1 MNNNYELIFEKD
13 VEALK
18 SKALRFKH
26 KKTGARVFCLSNDDD
41 NKVFYIGF
49 RTPPEDNTGVAHII
63 EHTVLCG
70 SDKYPLKDPFIELA
84 KGSLNTFLNAM
95 TYPDKTVYPVASR
108 NDKDFAN
115 LMSVYMDA
123 VLHPNI
129 YKHEEIFKQEG
140 WSYMLEG
147 KDEPLKYNGVVYNEM
162 KGAFSS
168 PESVLERKILNSLFP
183 DTCYGYESGG
193 DPKNIP
199 DLTYKD
205 FLDFHSRYYHPSNSY
220 IYLYGNMDIEERLAW
235 MDEEYLSKY
244 DRLEIDSEI
253 KKQPAFKEMK
263 TVKTEYSISE
273 DENEEQNTYLAYN
286 IVCGDNLDEKKT
298 LAMQMILYA
307 LVDTQGAP
315 IRQRLLDE
323 GIGKDILPSYENG
336 ILEPY
341 FSIVA
346 KNADEEQTDDFI
358 RIINEEFEKAAN
370 GGLNKKSLTASLNSM
385 KFKYKEADFGG
396 YPKGLIYG
404 LSVLDSWIYDENKPL
419 LYIDADETYEYMAQN
434 IDSGYFE
441 NIIKEYL
448 IDNSHASLV
457 ILKPEKNLTAKN
469 EEKLAKKLEEYKSS
483 LSEKEVEK
491 LIEDTNA
498 LKAFQEEESTKE
510 QLETIPLLE
519 RSDIER
525 DTEGFSNIR
534 ETAAGI
540 PIVRHDYY
548 TNGIAYVDFM
558 FNANNVTAEELPY
571 LGLLKSVISFVDTE
585 NYGYSELNDEINIET
600 GGLLLGS
607 LIYSDRKNRDKQAI
621 YTTLGLRTLYENLE
635 KSIALCEEVL
645 FKGKYDD
652 AKRLKEI
659 IAELK
664 SKLQMSMTTSG
675 HGVAASRAESYYLKA
690 AKIRESLDG
699 IDFYRFVEKADRDF
713 ETEKENIIAGIK
725 KLIAKIFKKQGLMIS
740 YTGDEQGFALL
751 KEKLDGFVKAL
762 DAFEKEN
769 AVPESPA
776 KEYFDFDG
784 SGLEIKQLNEAFKT
798 PAEIQYVAR
807 AGRYLED
814 TSKYT
819 GTMAVFRTIMNY
831 EYMWFNIRVQGG
843 AYGCMCKAAPSGTCC
858 FVTYRDPNLRRSS
871 EVFEKIPEYL
881 ESFDVDEREMTKF
894 VIGTMSSVDTPL
906 TPCAKGIRDMNALL
920 TKTTHEDILKARH
933 EIIDCTKEDIRKIA
947 PLIKAALAEGNICV
961 VGNENK
967 IEEDKDMFM
976 NIGNLFE

>member
-1 MNNNYELIFEKD
+1 MNSNYELIFEKY
-13 VEALK
+13 VETLK
-18 SKALRFKH
+18 SKALLFKH

-123 VLHPNI
+123 VFHPNI
-129 YKHEEIFKQEG
+129 YKYEEIFKQEG
-140 WSYMLEG
+140 WSYMLENA
-147 KDEPLKYNGVVYNEM
+147 DEPLKYNGVVYNEM

-183 DTCYGYESGG
+183 DTCYGFESGG
-193 DPKNIP
+193 DPKYIP
-199 DLTYKD
+199 DLTYKA
-205 FLDFHSRYYHPSNSY
+205 FLDFHAKYYHPSNSY
-220 IYLYGNMDIEERLAW
+220 IYLYGNMDIEERLKW
-235 MDEEYLSKY
+235 MDEEYLSAY

-253 KKQPAFKEMK
+253 KQQPGFENMH
-263 TVKTEYSISE
+263 TVKTEYSVSD
-273 DENEEQNTYLAYN
+273 DEEEKENTYLAYN

-298 LAMQMILYA
+298 LAMQMLLYA

-336 ILEPY
+336 ILQPY
-341 FSIVA
+341 FSIVS
-346 KNADEEQTDDFI
+346 KNADENRAEDFI

-370 GGLNKKSLTASLNSM
+370 GALNKRSLAASLNSM

-404 LSVLDSWIYDENKPL
+404 LNVLDSWIYDENKPL
-419 LYIDADETYEYMAQN
+419 LYIDADETYEYMAKN
-434 IDSGYFE
+434 LESGYFE
-441 NIIKEYL
+441 EIIKEYL
-448 IDNSHASLV
+448 LDNSHASLV
-457 ILKPEKNLTAKN
+457 ILNPRKQLTAIN
-469 EEKLAKKLEEYKSS
+469 EEQLAKKLEEYKKS
-483 LSEKEVEK
+483 LSDEEVKK
-491 LIEDTNA
+491 LIEDTKN

-525 DTEGFSNIR
+525 DTEGFSNIK
-534 ETAAGI
+534 EEYLGI

-558 FNANNVTAEELPY
+558 FNANCVTAEELPY
-571 LGLLKSVISFVDTE
+571 LGLLKSVISFVDTQ
-585 NYGYSELNDEINIET
+585 NYTYSELNDEINIET
-600 GGLLLGS
+600 GGLLLAGTI
-607 LIYSDRKNRDKQAI
+607 LSDRKDKDKQAI
-621 YTTLGLRTLYENLE
+621 YTTLGLRTLHENMK
-635 KSIALCEEVL
+635 KSIRLCEEVL

-652 AKRLKEI
+652 EKRLKEI

-664 SKLQMSMTTSG
+664 SKLQMTMNSAG
-675 HGVAASRAESYYLKA
+675 HVVASSRAESYYLKG
-690 AKIRESLDG
+690 AKIRELFDG
-699 IDFYRFVEKADRDF
+699 VDFYRFAEKADKDF
-713 ETEKENIIAGIK
+713 ENEKDKIIAGIK
-725 KLIAKIFKKQGLMIS
+725 TLIGKLFRKEGLLIS
-740 YTGDEQGFALL
+740 YTGDEKGYELL
-751 KEKLDGFVKAL
+751 KAELSEFAKAL
-762 DAFEKEN
+762 ETYENEAGTKIKPCEK
-769 AVPESPA
+769 
-776 KEYFDFDG
+776 YFDFDG
-784 SGLEIKQLNEAFKT
+784 SGLELKQMNEAFKT

-807 AGRYLED
+807 AGLYLENPGE
-814 TSKYT
+814 YT
-819 GTMAVFRTIMNY
+819 GAMAVFRTIMNY

-843 AYGCMCKAAPSGTCC
+843 AYGCMCKAAANGSCS

-894 VIGTMSSVDTPL
+894 VIGTMSGVDTPL
-906 TPCAKGIRDMNALL
+906 TPFSKGVRDMNALL
-920 TKTTHEDILKARH
+920 TNTSHEDLLKARH
-933 EIIDCTKEDIRKIA
+933 EIIDCSKEDIKKIA
-947 PLIKAALAEGNICV
+947 PLIRKAMGEGNICV
-961 VGNENK
+961 VGNESK

-976 NIGNLFE
+976 NITNLFE